1 MINEETR
8 SDVFEKTN
16 GKCQYCGK
24 TLTYENRLRAGR
36 AAWEVE
42 HMRPRA
48 KGGADHL
55 NNLVPACW
63 ECNMS
68 KGTSSA
74 RAHMVAVAAVKVFR
88 TNRRRIRIVGQ
99 ALLPAAVVAGLTYL
113 YLKKTGPTDA
123 QIAEMPKE
131 DQDRIGFKNFLVP
144 VLAGVAVVALV
155 LVIKEASKGA

>member
-1 MINEETR
+1 MLTTETR
-8 SDVFEKTN
+8 SDVFEKTR
-16 GKCQYCGK
+16 GKCHYCGK
-24 TLTYENRLRAGR
+24 TLSYANRLRSGR

-48 KGGADHL
+48 NGGTDHL

-68 KGTSSA
+68 KGTSPA
-74 RAHMVAVAAVKVFR
+74 RVHMATVAAVKIFR
-88 TNRRRIRIVGQ
+88 ANRRRMRIVGQ

-123 QIAEMPKE
+123 QVTEMPKE
-131 DQDRIGFKNFLVP
+131 EQDRIVLKNFLIP
-144 VLAGVAVVALV
+144 VLAGVAVVV
-155 LVIKEASKGA
+155 LILFIKEASKGA